1 MNIKII
7 YKLAGIGLLTAIVA
21 QILKLSGKD
30 EIATI
35 STLAGC
41 VIALMEILSLIKN
54 LFETFNTLFNF

>member
-7 YKLAGIGLLTAIVA
+7 YKLAGIGIITAIVG

-35 STLAGC
+35 TTLAGC
-41 VIALMEILSLIKN
+41 VIALMEILNLIRN
-54 LFETFNTLFNF
+54 LFDSLNSLFNF